1 MEPESRN
8 NRGFWLAIFLLSS
21 LVVALVTGILVAH
34 IEGSTGAAVLSA
46 GGSFLTFY
54 AVCFK
59 TSDFLHG
66 RND

>member
-1 MEPESRN
+1 MEPEIRR
-8 NRGFWLAIFLLSS
+8 NRGHWLAIFLLAS

-34 IEGSTGAAVLSA
+34 IEESTAPAVLSA

-59 TSDFLHG
+59 TSDFLQG